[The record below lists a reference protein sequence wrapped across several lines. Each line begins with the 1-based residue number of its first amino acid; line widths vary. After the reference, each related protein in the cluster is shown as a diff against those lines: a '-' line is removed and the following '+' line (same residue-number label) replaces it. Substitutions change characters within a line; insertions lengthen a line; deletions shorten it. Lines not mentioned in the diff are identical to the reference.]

1 MTKEELRTVAELFP
15 IIDKKR
21 LIDNLSQGDFLTL
34 CECFQ
39 ELLDEQKALTESAR
53 NQLDLLLGTKK
64 VSKEFKKIFDD
75 LV

>member
-1 MTKEELRTVAELFP
+1 MTKEELKTIAQLFS
-15 IIDKKR
+15 IVDKKR
-21 LIDNLSQGDFLTL
+21 LLDNLSQGDFLTL

-53 NQLDLLLGTKK
+53 NQLELLLGTKK
-64 VSKEFKKIFDD
+64 VSQEFKKIFDD